1 VKCERPLE
9 AEDQGPIAEIKN
21 TNATSKESINVYIS
35 TNEHE

>member
-9 AEDQGPIAEIKN
+9 EDQGPIAEIKN

-35 TNEHE
+35 THEHE